1 MYTKAHSVHRNMEEG
16 EVPPNPLVK
25 QGQALTVHRGP
36 GASAPPK
43 PSTCPSRWGE
53 RGTGRGTA
61 IGVPD
66 NAFTFYIYFTNGNRS
81 VKADFSF
88 KKSKFY

>member
-1 MYTKAHSVHRNMEEG
+1 MHRNMEEG

-25 QGQALTVHRGP
+25 EGQARTVHRGP
-36 GASAPPK
+36 GARVFSK

-53 RGTGRGTA
+53 GDTGRGTA

-66 NAFTFYIYFTNGNRS
+66 NAFTCYIYFTNGNRS
-81 VKADFSF
+81 SVKADFSLT
-88 KKSKFY
+88 KSKFY